1 MQCSNARLLSSGGFG
16 HLNDLNL
23 FIYLFIYLFKDLYK
37 KQQFRIHRSVESL
50 LPCSELNKCEQ
61 SSLYKFHVSS
71 GNLAVSR

>member
-16 HLNDLNL
+16 HLNDLNFNNSV
-23 FIYLFIYLFKDLYK
+23 FIAQLKVAPV
-37 KQQFRIHRSVESL
+37 FR
-50 LPCSELNKCEQ
+50 ELNKCKQ